1 MQALELK
8 IPPPLVAALTA
19 VSMWG
24 ISKLPPAIALPELV
38 RTVTALPMAL
48 AGAALTGA
56 GLLAFRHAR
65 TTVNPM
71 KPQSAALLVRSGVY
85 SISRNPMYLGL
96 LVVLVAWAAFLS
108 TVWAPLGP
116 LVYVLYINR
125 FQIAPEERILSAKFG
140 ASYAEYKA
148 RVRQWI

>member
-1 MQALELK
+1 
-8 IPPPLVAALTA
+8 
-19 VSMWG
+19 MWG

-38 RTVTALPMAL
+38 RTVTALPIAL

-56 GLLAFRHAR
+56 GLLSFRHAR

-71 KPQSAALLVRSGVY
+71 KPQSAASLVRSGVY

-96 LVVLVAWAAFLS
+96 LVVLFAWAAYLS
-108 TVWAPLGP
+108 TVWALLGP

>member
-8 IPPPLVAALTA
+8 VPPPLVAALIA
-19 VSMWG
+19 ASMWG
-24 ISKLPPAIALPELV
+24 ISKLPPAIALPEV
-38 RTVTALPMAL
+38 IRTVTALPVAL

-56 GLLAFRHAR
+56 GLLSFRQAR

-108 TVWAPLGP
+108 TVWALLGP